1 MLHIFFSLIILF
13 HYISNLANYSDN
25 DVKES
30 NRSDNIGNT
39 GIVVHERMNDD
50 NIALRDEAIFKFSG
64 NFHIDFYDDD
74 FKALEY
80 DELTV
85 GIASVYSS
93 YGIDIDEPMLIGT
106 RYLENLNKSLFYKG
120 NIFPLN
126 TSEESQRKVMII
138 GIGTNP
144 KIREQW
150 DSVVS
155 PMDTALLKRS
165 PLTMLTIPALNEFT
179 FINKANKE
187 IPYSPAIMSDFLRA
201 IVLENMFH
209 PCKVYTVT
217 ICNDE
222 VRNAE
227 YLGNDAINCNIN
239 DRAFLTEIRNKRWQ
253 VDQIFIDHYRNSNP
267 YLVEML
273 KPQFFRHLK
282 ELGRETDDILAETA
296 ISESGRAE
304 IYIPFA
310 PYTVVSVIN
319 HRLRVE
325 FQVLYIIEADLQNE
339 KLNLLHSATNS
350 NNHKKLLKHFNIVNE
365 RKGKSIDRIYLQ
377 YKLKQVYDYAEG
389 YGLQRG
395 QIKRELSSVIDNIPD
410 VRYICLTQRLET

>member
-1 MLHIFFSLIILF
+1 
-13 HYISNLANYSDN
+13 
-25 DVKES
+25 
-30 NRSDNIGNT
+30 
-39 GIVVHERMNDD
+39 
-50 NIALRDEAIFKFSG
+50 
-64 NFHIDFYDDD
+64 
-74 FKALEY
+74 
-80 DELTV
+80 
-85 GIASVYSS
+85 
-93 YGIDIDEPMLIGT
+93 
-106 RYLENLNKSLFYKG
+106 
-120 NIFPLN
+120 
-126 TSEESQRKVMII
+126 
-138 GIGTNP
+138 
-144 KIREQW
+144 
-150 DSVVS
+150 
-155 PMDTALLKRS
+155 
-165 PLTMLTIPALNEFT
+165 
-179 FINKANKE
+179 
-187 IPYSPAIMSDFLRA
+187 
-201 IVLENMFH
+201 
-209 PCKVYTVT
+209 
-217 ICNDE
+217 
-222 VRNAE
+222 
-227 YLGNDAINCNIN
+227 
-239 DRAFLTEIRNKRWQ
+239 
-253 VDQIFIDHYRNSNP
+253 
-267 YLVEML
+267 ML

-365 RKGKSIDRIYLQ
+365 RKGKSIDHIYLQ